1 MPLLLTP
8 RPLHPAGALPGDSA
22 ALLTLASRPR
32 VLSGAGSPRGSHF
45 PLPCCGCCGGGV
57 QERCQA
63 PRRWHPP
70 RCQADGA
77 APSLP
82 PGLSQEGCG
91 RGGRQAGGCEP
102 PLRRVLLPAGQRVP
116 LGGGT
121 SPRTLPG
128 RGGRGLGA
136 EQTGLEGFAQ
146 SPGVHEGVCPK
157 KTGCSYRQ
165 GAQGLGFR
173 VRRGL
178 GTSSAWLCQEAGDD
192 GVAGGP
198 ENLCCYLKKKKAGKK
213 RKKKKDFSSSCG

>member
-22 ALLTLASRPR
+22 ALLTLASRPQ
-32 VLSGAGSPRGSHF
+32 VLSGAGSPRGSRF
-45 PLPCCGCCGGGV
+45 PLPCCGCCRGGCRSAARLPAAGTQLAARLTGLRLPRLQVYLRKDVDGEDNKQEAASPHASGFCSPLDRGSPLEAVRPRARCREGV
-57 QERCQA
+57 AE
-63 PRRWHPP
+63 
-70 RCQADGA
+70 G
-77 APSLP
+77 L
-82 PGLSQEGCG
+82 GLSK
-91 RGGRQAGGCEP
+91 RGWG
-102 PLRRVLLPAGQRVP
+102 
-116 LGGGT
+116 
-121 SPRTLPG
+121 
-128 RGGRGLGA
+128 
-136 EQTGLEGFAQ
+136 GFAQ

-198 ENLCCYLKKKKAGKK
+198 ENLCCYLKKKKSRKK
-213 RKKKKDFSSSCG
+213 KKKKKDFSSSCG